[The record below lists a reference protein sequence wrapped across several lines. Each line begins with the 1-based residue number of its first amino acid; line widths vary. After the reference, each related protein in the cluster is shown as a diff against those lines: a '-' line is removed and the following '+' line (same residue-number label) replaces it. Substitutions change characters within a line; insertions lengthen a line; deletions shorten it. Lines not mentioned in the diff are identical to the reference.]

1 MLGLLVAKNWFSV
14 AKPHSLDALAS
25 ALMAVLGRQAILN
38 AIDRGA
44 ITITPFDPLRVGPA
58 SVDLTLANSFRV
70 FRKVHEVVDVDE
82 HTDYR
87 SFTEKVDLDE
97 GDHILIMPGETILG
111 ITQERLQLS
120 PGLCGWLEGRS
131 RFARLGLM
139 VHISAPFM
147 GPGIDS
153 QQVLEMSNFGPA
165 PLAVHPGTPICQF
178 IFQTLEERSSTR
190 VVLPVRANR
199 ASDQSWFS
207 CATPQA
213 IRAPPPP
220 SGGVSL

>member
-1 MLGLLVAKNWFSV
+1 
-14 AKPHSLDALAS
+14 
-25 ALMAVLGRQAILN
+25 MAVLGKKAILS
-38 AIDRGA
+38 AIDDGS
-44 ITITPFDPLRVGPA
+44 ITITPFRPELVGPA

-70 FRKVHEVVDVDE
+70 FRKVHQVITVGD

-87 SFTEKVDLDE
+87 EYTDKIEVQD
-97 GDHILIMPGETILG
+97 GQHILIMPGETVLG
-111 ITQERLQLS
+111 ITRERLQLG

-165 PLAVHPGTPICQF
+165 PLAVSPGLPICQF
-178 IFQTLEERSSTR
+178 VFQRLEGDEQYQGRF
-190 VVLPVRANR
+190 AG
-199 ASDQSWFS
+199 QSEQSF
-207 CATPQA
+207 
-213 IRAPPPP
+213 
-220 SGGVSL
+220 

>member
-1 MLGLLVAKNWFSV
+1 
-14 AKPHSLDALAS
+14 
-25 ALMAVLGRQAILN
+25 MAVLGRQAILQ
-38 AIDRGA
+38 AIDSGA
-44 ITITPFDPLRVGPA
+44 ITITPFIPEYVGPA
-58 SVDLTLANSFRV
+58 SVDLTLACSFRV
-70 FRKVHEVVDVDE
+70 FRKVHEIVDVNE

-87 SFTEKVDLDE
+87 SFTDKVDIAE

-111 ITQERLQLS
+111 ITEERLRLG

-165 PLAVHPGTPICQF
+165 PLAVHPGTAICQF
-178 IFQTLEERSSTR
+178 IFQSLDGEESYQGRFAGQNQSS
-190 VVLPVRANR
+190 
-199 ASDQSWFS
+199 F
-207 CATPQA
+207 
-213 IRAPPPP
+213 
-220 SGGVSL
+220 

>member
-1 MLGLLVAKNWFSV
+1 MTSPSAVKPNTLG
-14 AKPHSLDALAS
+14 ALAS
-25 ALMAVLGRQAILN
+25 CRMAVLGRQAILE
-38 AIDRGA
+38 AIDRGE
-44 ITITPFDPLRVGPA
+44 ITITPFDPARVGPA
-58 SVDLTLANSFRV
+58 SVDLTLASSFRV
-70 FRKVHEVVDVDE
+70 FRKVHEVIDVDE

-87 SFTEKVDLDE
+87 SFTDKIDVND

-111 ITQERLQLS
+111 ITLERLRLS

-165 PLAVHPGTPICQF
+165 PLAVHPGTAICQF
-178 IFQTLEERSSTR
+178 IFQTLDGEEHYQGRF
-190 VVLPVRANR
+190 AG
-199 ASDQSWFS
+199 QSQQSF
-207 CATPQA
+207 
-213 IRAPPPP
+213 
-220 SGGVSL
+220 